1 MQRQGLK
8 LIKSKELELQ
18 ETIIINTLSN
28 SRPQV
33 QTVKDEDIAFL
44 SFNDAAKSNKKKKL
58 KV

>member
-1 MQRQGLK
+1 M
-8 LIKSKELELQ
+8 IKSKELELQ